1 MKHSK
6 RLLSTL
12 LLFAL
17 VLSLIPTF
25 AAPRVSAATGYDR
38 GYAGGM
44 AGTGSIVAHGVDVS
58 EHQGV
63 GFNFQNLK
71 DNGYSY
77 VILRCGFVSRKDYR
91 FEEYYAAARAAGLDI
106 GVYFYSYASTAAEAS
121 AEADLCLSY
130 IAGKTFEYPVYF
142 DFEDP
147 SAGSVGGTNAYNIC
161 TAFLDKIAAAGYLAG
176 LYGYAGWF
184 DPNYGGWVP
193 VSSICSRY
201 ECWIANYY
209 DNTYTSN
216 PRGGNYSTTYGMWQY
231 TSTNYIGGVGP
242 LDTNVCYKDYPSIVK
257 TYGFNGYSAGKDP
270 IGWLDSVTA
279 VGPGKIK
286 VSGWTLDE
294 DEPTKSLTVHIY
306 IGGGPG
312 DPNGEGHVITA
323 NVARDDVASLYPSA
337 GKAHGFEAVIST
349 GKSGN
354 QEIIA
359 YGINVGSGGN
369 ALLNNSGCTVNIPA
383 DTEKPTIS
391 DIKVTNLTGQGY
403 TVTATVSDNVGIKNV
418 SMPTWTMPDQDDIIW
433 EDGTISGNT
442 VTLNVNFAD
451 HNFEYGTYA
460 THLYAYDLAG
470 NCEAKPVYIE
480 VPSILAN
487 EPISGT
493 VEESGTYF
501 IANAGNRNFVLDV
514 NGKSLDNNANVHL
527 WRTLGYGGNQMWQF
541 KKVGNE
547 GYYSIINVN
556 SGKALDVT
564 DALTANGSNVA
575 QFDPN
580 STAAQLWKP
589 VDNGDGTYTFISK
602 CSGRAMDLKD
612 AKLANGQNIQ
622 IYDSNGTNAQKWY
635 LIPADLAGPEITDIE
650 FSEVTSEGFRVTC
663 TVDDISGIQ
672 KVDFAVWTKKDGSDD
687 LVWHPATVTGNKA
700 TYYVSISDHNT
711 EPGDYDVHIYAY
723 DGVGN
728 SHSVNTN
735 GGVTVPNKIGNEPVS
750 GKLESGTYFIASSLN
765 LNYVLDVAGVSMDNN
780 ANVHLWLTSGT
791 NLNHMWQIRDADGD
805 GYYNAVAVHSG
816 KALDVTDANTA
827 NGSNVAQY
835 GDNGTPAQ
843 LWKILPND
851 DGTYSFFNMCSD
863 KALDLKDGKVANGQ
877 NIQIYESNGSA
888 AQKWYLIPAKLS
900 EDVNHIHT
908 YLEETVTEPTCEEVG
923 YTTHICENCGYSYTE
938 NEVPALGHDYQYS
951 DNGDDHTVT
960 CGNCDYNV
968 TESHS
973 YENGVCLC
981 GAEEIKPTE
990 VTVKIGHAVSFDSD
1004 LQMNYRI
1011 KYDNLAAAVPNY
1023 VTEGAYLVVEKDRY
1037 PTEGEPFAEAI
1048 TLYPDLSSDPNR
1060 MLFNL
1065 PGIQSVEMGSELRAV
1080 LYFFDADGNKYATAL
1095 DSYSILDYVQLC
1107 YDTYT
1112 YEQQPKLY
1120 TLLIDCLNYGA
1131 AAQLNFNRRTD
1142 TLVNAGMEA
1151 YQQYA
1156 TKELSAS
1163 LTDSRTYI
1171 ENDRSITA
1179 VTDIG
1184 FSVTFTDKT
1193 ELNARLRLAADYS
1206 KEDISSVKVLNEDFE
1221 EVATLT
1227 QFTELTDGRLQV
1239 TFTGI
1244 KSVNMRDMFYFVAY
1258 VGDQPAS
1265 QEVGYSVEA
1274 YAKSSI
1280 NSSDSKAADLA
1291 RACMYYGDSAKACFT

>member
-1 MKHSK
+1 MKQILK
-6 RLLSTL
+6 RSITLVLALALLLSLMGWESL
-12 LLFAL
+12 L
-17 VLSLIPTF
+17 
-25 AAPRVSAATGYDR
+25 ATP
-38 GYAGGM
+38 
-44 AGTGSIVAHGVDVS
+44 
-58 EHQGV
+58 
-63 GFNFQNLK
+63 
-71 DNGYSY
+71 
-77 VILRCGFVSRKDYR
+77 
-91 FEEYYAAARAAGLDI
+91 
-106 GVYFYSYASTAAEAS
+106 ASAAEAS
-121 AEADLCLSY
+121 FPSSLYIRQATNVSCTRASNTMMLRARAYLSGNDNWINITEDDLTNCGAWSDSYGMVWNYSLNKASDGISVSVNETAVSGLTLSGLKSILDAHPEG
-130 IAGKTFEYPVYF
+130 IAMYCGNLPHCIFITGYVGDTVYCS
-142 DFEDP
+142 DP
-147 SAGSVGGTNAYNIC
+147 GWGYSGDRRQLTASYFGTCYGSQTNILANVTAYW
-161 TAFLDKIAAAGYLAG
+161 Y
-176 LYGYAGWF
+176 
-184 DPNYGGWVP
+184 
-193 VSSICSRY
+193 VSS
-201 ECWIANYY
+201 
-209 DNTYTSN
+209 
-216 PRGGNYSTTYGMWQY
+216 YSIED
-231 TSTNYIGGVGP
+231 S
-242 LDTNVCYKDYPSIVK
+242 
-257 TYGFNGYSAGKDP
+257 GKDP
-270 IGWLDSVTA
+270 VGWLDSVTA

-286 VSGWTLDE
+286 VRGWTLDE
-294 DEPTKSLTVHIY
+294 DEPTTSLTVHIY

-312 DPNGEGHVITA
+312 DPNGEGHVLTA

-337 GKAHGFEAVIST
+337 GSAHGFEAVIST

-359 YGINVGSGGN
+359 YGLNVGSGGN

-1156 TKELSAS
+1156 TTQLSAE
-1163 LTDSRTYI
+1163 LKDRKTAVDN
-1171 ENDRSITA
+1171 ERSITA
-1179 VTDIG
+1179 VSAIG
-1184 FSVTFTDKT
+1184 FSVTFTEKT
-1193 ELNARLRLAADYS
+1193 ELNAKLTLAEGYT
-1206 KEDISSVKVLNEDFE
+1206 KEDLSCVKVLDEAGS
-1221 EVATLT
+1221 EVAVLT
-1227 QFTELTDGRLQV
+1227 QFTELADGRLQV

-1244 KSVNMRDMFYFVAY
+1244 KSVNMRDMYYFVAY
-1258 VGDQPAS
+1258 VGEEVAS
-1265 QEVGYSVEA
+1265 LNVGYSVEA
-1274 YAKSSI
+1274 YARSNI
-1280 NSSDSKAADLA
+1280 NSADAALSA
-1291 RACMYYGDSAKACFT
+1291 LVRACMYYGDSARTCFSS